1 MRTLLNVTKILTKV
15 HPETSFRMNTDNC
28 RKETGGDSA
37 AIHQNILIFQQN
49 GSAESKIKGIKKY
62 GEGCFTTQVISIDT
76 PLPSII
82 DDATIYL
89 PADFTADLVLDFL
102 KHPDLSIDL
111 SRMCQKRNIPIV
123 ASGKK
128 LQDNW
133 AITPPT

>member
-1 MRTLLNVTKILTKV
+1 
-15 HPETSFRMNTDNC
+15 MNTDNC
-28 RKETGGDSA
+28 SKETSRDNA
-37 AIHQNILIFQQN
+37 DIHQKLLIFQQN

-89 PADFTADLVLDFL
+89 PEDFTADLVLDFL
-102 KHPDLSIDL
+102 NHPDLSIDL
-111 SRMCQKRNIPIV
+111 SRMCQKKNIPIV

-128 LQDNW
+128 IHDNW